1 MNNEHKVR
9 YSNSSSIRSGGGCA
23 NVTCENINGLKEEK

>member
-9 YSNSSSIRSGGGCA
+9 YSNSDSIRSGGGCA
-23 NVTCENINGLKEEK
+23 NVTYTNINDLKEEK